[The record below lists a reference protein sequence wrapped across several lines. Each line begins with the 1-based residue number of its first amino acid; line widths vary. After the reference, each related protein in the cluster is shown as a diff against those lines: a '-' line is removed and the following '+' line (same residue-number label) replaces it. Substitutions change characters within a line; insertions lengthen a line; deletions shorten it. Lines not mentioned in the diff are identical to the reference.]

1 MPDRSPHRHDRI
13 DIDIGMEELLRVLV
27 ESTLRTEALA
37 LALHDEC
44 AEDSDEAAARINE
57 LQQEHYTQLVA
68 ERLGGHI
75 DAPDL

>member
-1 MPDRSPHRHDRI
+1 MSDMTSDDTRLSI
-13 DIDIGMEELLRVLV
+13 DISMHDLIRILT

-37 LALHDEC
+37 LALRDEC
-44 AEDSDEAAARINE
+44 LEGSDEAATRIDE